1 MRPVPPGRP
10 RAGWPDQRRPE
21 PGGDRLSPGRPRD
34 RAGRASRAGRAA
46 LALMS
51 VVVLLVA
58 GYAWTVYRHLDG
70 GLVTSDVL
78 TGPRS
83 ADGATDILLV
93 GLDSRTDAQ
102 GNPLPRD
109 VLDALNAGD
118 SDGESN
124 TDTMIVLRV
133 PDDSSRPTTAM
144 SIPRDSYTEIPGFGK
159 HKINSAY
166 PRAAADARRELT
178 AQGVVEPELTRQ
190 ADLAGRRLLTRT
202 IEQLTGASIDH
213 YAEVNL
219 AGFAEITSAVG
230 GVPVCLTAP
239 VDDPYSG
246 AHFAAG
252 PQRLQGAPALA
263 FVRQR
268 HGLPRGDL
276 DRVVRQQAFLASLA
290 HQMLSAGTLADPVA
304 LTGLLDTVSRYVV
317 IDQGWD
323 LLAFAAQA
331 RGLTGGNIQFRTMP
345 TGRSD
350 LSTPS
355 DGDAVQVDPALV
367 RAFVAGLSTPAPEP
381 ADTADTEPSDP
392 DRADTGPIDTEPV
405 DPGNAVPD
413 PAAAP
418 TPSTAT
424 VIVDVRNGTGRSGLA
439 AGVQDVLDD
448 DGLVPGSLGNTSA
461 TRESVVRAAD
471 DATARRV
478 AAVLGGLPVETDPTL
493 ADGSVTVILGSDY
506 TGPTGPGSS
515 APGADDPG
523 TGGPGT
529 SGTGAT
535 IPGDDAA
542 GAPPAPPVITADGV
556 PCVS

>member
-1 MRPVPPGRP
+1 MRGCSAAAAAVPLRAPDIGGVALQGPTEPMRPVPARPARPAGAPPRRLGRGA
-10 RAGWPDQRRPE
+10 RVARTV
-21 PGGDRLSPGRPRD
+21 
-34 RAGRASRAGRAA
+34 
-46 LALMS
+46 LALLSAMT
-51 VVVLLVA
+51 LLIA
-58 GYAWTVYRHLDG
+58 GYAWTAYRQLDG

-102 GNPLPRD
+102 GHPLPRE

-133 PDDSSRPTTAM
+133 PDDASRPTTAM
-144 SIPRDSYTEIPGFGK
+144 SVPRDSYVQIPGFGK

-166 PRAAADARRELT
+166 ARAAAAERT
-178 AQGVVEPELTRQ
+178 SASGQGVVEPELTRQ
-190 ADLAGRRLLTRT
+190 ADLAGRRVLAQT

-230 GVPVCLTAP
+230 GVPVCLTEP
-239 VDDPYSG
+239 VDDSYSG
-246 AHFAAG
+246 ARFAAG
-252 PQRLQGAPALA
+252 PQRLEGAPALA

-290 HQMLSAGTLADPVA
+290 HQTLSAGTLADPVA
-304 LTGLLDTVSRYVV
+304 LTGLLNTVSRYVV
-317 IDQGWD
+317 IDPGWD
-323 LLAFAAQA
+323 LLAFAAQTQ
-331 RGLTGGNIQFRTMP
+331 GLTGGNIQFRTMP

-355 DGDAVQVDPALV
+355 DGDAVQVDPGLV
-367 RAFVAGLSTPAPEP
+367 QAFFAGLSAPAPQPP
-381 ADTADTEPSDP
+381 APDPTAP
-392 DRADTGPIDTEPV
+392 A
-405 DPGNAVPD
+405 PD

-418 TPSTAT
+418 APSTAPVT
-424 VIVDVRNGTGRSGLA
+424 VDVRNGTGRSGLA

-448 DGLVPGSLGNTSA
+448 DGLIPGSLGNTSA

-478 AAVLGGLPVETDPTL
+478 AAALGGLPVETDPTL
-493 ADGSVTVILGSDY
+493 PGGAVTVVLGSDY
-506 TGPTGPGSS
+506 TGPAGPGRS
-515 APGADDPG
+515 APDSTDPD
-523 TGGPGT
+523 T
-529 SGTGAT
+529 SGTGAAGT
-535 IPGDDAA
+535 PGDDAA
-542 GAPPAPPVITADGV
+542 GAPPVTPVITAGGV